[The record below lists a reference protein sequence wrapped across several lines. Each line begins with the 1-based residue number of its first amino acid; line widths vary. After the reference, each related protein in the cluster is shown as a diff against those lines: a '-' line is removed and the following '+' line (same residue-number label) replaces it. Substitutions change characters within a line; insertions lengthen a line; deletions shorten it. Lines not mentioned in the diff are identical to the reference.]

1 VPSYKLRREASLIHF
16 FFNIYLLNGGVCG
29 TSMHVDE
36 QVQHVGLFQVKLL
49 VRLSGRHQPRNALPS
64 LGLLGCREGLQTEK
78 VMEDLE

>member
-1 VPSYKLRREASLIHF
+1 MLQH
-16 FFNIYLLNGGVCG
+16 
-29 TSMHVDE
+29 MHVDE